1 MYVLTAPVLGSY
13 YLNSQSV
20 TILRLIDVSDLNYSS
35 KRTKKASMRIA
46 KTTDK
51 RRIRG
56 EKSKRAIVKA
66 AISCIAHQGLHD
78 ATLERVAQKAKVSKA
93 LVAFHFKSK
102 TGMLAAVLDHQETNF
117 EKGWDA
123 ILAGNSIST
132 SEKLLELLDY
142 DVRFSVEHRDF
153 ISVWHAYWGEP
164 EGSSL
169 YRSLSQPRDERYE
182 KDVRRL
188 LSNLVKEGPYDD
200 INVTAVERGINAM
213 MFGIWRDSHLAH
225 GPNDYSNGMQAIYV
239 YLHKVFPLHYKPKVF
254 RKKRPL

>member
-1 MYVLTAPVLGSY
+1 
-13 YLNSQSV
+13 
-20 TILRLIDVSDLNYSS
+20 
-35 KRTKKASMRIA
+35 MRIA

-56 EKSKRAIVKA
+56 ERSKQAIVKA
-66 AISCIAHQGLHD
+66 AIACIARRGLHD

-102 TGMLAAVLDHQETNF
+102 TGMLGAVLDHQETIF

-132 SEKLLELLDY
+132 SGTLLELLDY
-142 DVRFSVEHRDF
+142 DVRFSVEYRDF

-164 EGSSL
+164 EGNSL
-169 YRSLSQPRDERYE
+169 YRNLSQPRDERYE

-188 LSNLVKEGPYDD
+188 LSNLTKEGKYND
-200 INVTAVERGINAM
+200 INISAVERGINAM
-213 MFGIWRDSHLAH
+213 VFGRWRDSHLAK
-225 GPNDYSNGMQAIYV
+225 GPNDYSNGMQAIYA
-239 YLHKVFPLHYKPKVF
+239 YLQKVFPLHYKPKAF
-254 RKKRPL
+254 RKKNPL

>member
-1 MYVLTAPVLGSY
+1 MNVVKL
-13 YLNSQSV
+13 
-20 TILRLIDVSDLNYSS
+20 
-35 KRTKKASMRIA
+35 
-46 KTTDK
+46 TDK

-56 EKSKRAIVKA
+56 ERSKQAIIKA
-66 AISCIAHQGLHD
+66 AISCIARQGLHD

-102 TGMLAAVLDHQETNF
+102 TGMLGAVLDHQETIF

-132 SEKLLELLDY
+132 SGKLLELLDY
-142 DVRFSVEHRDF
+142 DVRFSVEYRDF

-169 YRSLSQPRDERYE
+169 YRKMSQPRDERYE

-188 LSNLVKEGPYDD
+188 LSNLTKEGKYND
-200 INVTAVERGINAM
+200 INISAVERGINAM
-213 MFGIWRDSHLAH
+213 VFGIWRDSHLAH
-225 GPNDYSNGMQAIYV
+225 GPNDYSNGMQAIYA
-239 YLHKVFPLHYKPKVF
+239 YLQKVFPLHYKPKVF
-254 RKKRPL
+254 RKKRSL

>member
-1 MYVLTAPVLGSY
+1 M
-13 YLNSQSV
+13 QSLQKV
-20 TILRLIDVSDLNYSS
+20 
-35 KRTKKASMRIA
+35 
-46 KTTDK
+46 TDK
-51 RRIRG
+51 RRLKG
-56 EKSKRAIVKA
+56 EKTKQAILKS
-66 AISCIAHQGLHD
+66 AISCIARQGLHD

-132 SEKLLELLDY
+132 SEKLLELLEY

-153 ISVWHAYWGEP
+153 ISVWHAFWGEAK
-164 EGSSL
+164 GSSL
-169 YRSLSQPRDERYE
+169 YRKLSHPRDERYE
-182 KDVRRL
+182 SNARRL
-188 LSNLVKEGPYDD
+188 LSTLVKEGPYDD

-225 GPNDYSNGMQAIYV
+225 GPNDYNNGMQAIYV
-239 YLHKVFPLHYKPKVF
+239 YLHNVFPQHYERKVFQ
-254 RKKRPL
+254 KKCR

>member
-1 MYVLTAPVLGSY
+1 M
-13 YLNSQSV
+13 Q
-20 TILRLIDVSDLNYSS
+20 
-35 KRTKKASMRIA
+35 IA

-56 EKSKRAIVKA
+56 ERSKQTIVKA
-66 AISCIAHQGLHD
+66 AISCIARRGLHD

-102 TGMLAAVLDHQETNF
+102 TGMLGAVLDHQETIF

-132 SEKLLELLDY
+132 SGTLLELLDY
-142 DVRFSVEHRDF
+142 DVRFSVEYRDF

-169 YRSLSQPRDERYE
+169 YRKMSQPRDERYE

-188 LSNLVKEGPYDD
+188 LSNLTKEGKYND
-200 INVTAVERGINAM
+200 INITAVERGINAM
-213 MFGIWRDSHLAH
+213 VFGIWGD
-225 GPNDYSNGMQAIYV
+225 
-239 YLHKVFPLHYKPKVF
+239 
-254 RKKRPL
+254 

>member
-1 MYVLTAPVLGSY
+1 MNVVKL
-13 YLNSQSV
+13 
-20 TILRLIDVSDLNYSS
+20 
-35 KRTKKASMRIA
+35 
-46 KTTDK
+46 TDK

-56 EKSKRAIVKA
+56 EKSKQAIVKA
-66 AISCIAHQGLHD
+66 AISCIARQGLHD

-102 TGMLAAVLDHQETNF
+102 TGMLGAVLDYQETIF

-132 SEKLLELLDY
+132 SGKLLELLDY
-142 DVRFSVEHRDF
+142 DVRFSVEYRDF

-169 YRSLSQPRDERYE
+169 YRNLSQPRDKRYE

-188 LSNLVKEGPYDD
+188 LSNLTEEGKYND
-200 INVTAVERGINAM
+200 INITAVERGINAM

-225 GPNDYSNGMQAIYV
+225 APNDYSNGIQAIYA
-239 YLHKVFPLHYKPKVF
+239 YLRKVFPLHYK
-254 RKKRPL
+254 RKAFQKKNSL